1 MGGMSA
7 LTDEIHGSTEPVRL
21 ADVRAAARRIGD
33 AVVRT
38 PFLPSRTLSEL
49 TGAEVWLKFENLQF
63 TASFKERGAL
73 NKLLTLGDAA
83 RARGVV
89 AVSAGNHAQGVALHA
104 RRLGI
109 PATIV
114 MPLRTPRVKVARTE
128 SFGATVVLAGGDFA
142 EASAQVARFVAQGL
156 TFIHPFDDAEV
167 MAGQGTVALEMVE
180 QGPVL
185 DDVVVAVGGGG
196 LIGGVAAVLSELAPG
211 CRITGVQTELYP
223 SMAVGLGRYAGGI
236 PGGTSVAEGIAVATP
251 GVLTLAQARRL
262 VHDMIVVPEAAIEDA
277 VALLLQI
284 EKTLCEG
291 AGAAGLAAVLACPER
306 FAGRRVG
313 LILCGGNIDMRVLT
327 AMLQRHLARAGQLVR
342 LEVTTLDHAGALGE
356 VATIIGRLGGNI
368 LDVRHDRVFGDAS
381 ARSASIEFL
390 VELSDRS
397 LARDIHQAVSA
408 AGYVNHICG
417 PAHGEAGA

>member
-1 MGGMSA
+1 MI
-7 LTDEIHGSTEPVRL
+7 TL
-21 ADVRAAARRIGD
+21 ADVRKAADRIGG
-33 AVVRT
+33 AVIRT
-38 PFLPSRTLSEL
+38 PFLPSQTLSEL

-73 NKLLTLGDAA
+73 NKLLTLTPGQRAA
-83 RARGVV
+83 GVV

-114 MPLRTPRVKVARTE
+114 MPLNTPRVKIARTE
-128 SFGATVVLAGGDFA
+128 SFAARVVLAGGDFA
-142 EASAQVARFVAQGL
+142 EASREVPRFVAEGA

-167 MAGQGTVALEMVE
+167 IAGQGTVALEMTE
-180 QGPVL
+180 QGPPL
-185 DDVVVAVGGGG
+185 DAVVIAVGGGG
-196 LIGGVAAVLSELAPG
+196 LISGVGAVLHALTPATE
-211 CRITGVQTELYP
+211 IIGVQTALYP
-223 SMAVGLGRYAGGI
+223 SMAAALGHFAGPI

-251 GVLTLAQARRL
+251 GALTLAHAQHL
-262 VHDMIVVPEAAIEDA
+262 VHDMIVVPESAIEDA

-291 AGAAGLAAVLACPER
+291 AGAAGLAALLAEPAR

-327 AMLQRHLARAGQLVR
+327 AMLQRHLARAGQLIR
-342 LEVTTLDHAGALGE
+342 LQVTTLDHAGALGD

-368 LDVRHDRVFGDAS
+368 LDVTHDRVFGDAS
-381 ARSASIEFL
+381 ARSASIGFL

-397 LARDIHQAVSA
+397 AAPEIEHAIQA
-408 AGYVNHICG
+408 AGFHVQRQNR
-417 PAHGEAGA
+417 PAA